1 MRGPPFPLDKATLR
15 VYYFY
20 MYKNSAR
27 EERAVSPG
35 GVLWTVSVAQ
45 LMVSLDVSVVN
56 VALPSMRT
64 ALGFDESGLS
74 WVVNAYTLT
83 FGGLLLLGGRA
94 ADRFGRRPL
103 LLIGL
108 ALFGITSLLGGLAQS
123 PGQLITA
130 RAVQGVGAAL
140 IAPAALAV
148 LTTSFPAGPQRGKA
162 FGVYSAVTAGGAAVG
177 VVVGGLLTEYL
188 DWRWVMLVNVPMAL
202 VGMWL
207 ARRHVAAAG
216 AGDTARKLD
225 VVGAILA
232 TLGTSLLVFALV
244 RTETE
249 SWGSAGTIGGLA
261 VAAVLLTGFFVYEG
275 TAAKEPLLRLRVLTN
290 RSVAGANLYMMMVS
304 ITIFTSFYFVSL
316 YLQQVLGFGAL
327 SAGLAFL
334 PFCLG
339 LVVGSL
345 YAVKLLARFSPRQ
358 LLVVGGIIG
367 AAGMYWFS
375 LIRPTGTFPVDVLGP
390 SLVTSFGIGPL
401 LVPIA
406 NAATAGVAPNEAGMA
421 SGLLNSA
428 RQLGGS
434 IGLAAMSTVAAAATS
449 NAAASDS
456 AAERLTEGYGRV
468 FASNSGL
475 LVFAVLVAVFLLPRT
490 NPSPLPGPAAHKD
503 GAPGPRPGTRREE
516 ATPAERG

>member
-1 MRGPPFPLDKATLR
+1 
-15 VYYFY
+15 
-20 MYKNSAR
+20 MYKNHAR
-27 EERAVSPG
+27 EDRAVSPA
-35 GVLWTVSVAQ
+35 GVLTTVAIAQ

-64 ALGFDESGLS
+64 ALDFDDAGLS

-103 LLIGL
+103 LFIGL
-108 ALFGITSLLGGLAQS
+108 ALFGVTSLLGGLALE
-123 PGQLITA
+123 PGQLIAA
-130 RAVQGVGAAL
+130 RAAQGVGAAL

-148 LTTSFPAGPQRGKA
+148 LTTSFPSGPQRA
-162 FGVYSAVTAGGAAVG
+162 RALGVYSAVTAGGAAIG
-177 VVVGGLLTEYL
+177 VVVGGLLTEYIN
-188 DWRWVMLVNVPMAL
+188 WRWVMLVNVPMAV
-202 VGMWL
+202 VGLWL
-207 ARRHVAAAG
+207 AGRHVAAAG
-216 AGDTARKLD
+216 AGDTARRLD

-249 SWGSAGTIGGLA
+249 PWGSMTTIGSFAL
-261 VAAVLLTGFFVYEG
+261 AAVLLAGFFVYEG
-275 TAAKEPLLRLRVLTN
+275 TYAREPLLRLKLLGN
-290 RSVAGANLYMMMVS
+290 RWVSGSNIYMMMVS

-316 YLQQVLGFGAL
+316 YLQNVLGMGAL

-345 YAVKLLARFSPRQ
+345 YAVRLLALFKARQ
-358 LLVVGGIIG
+358 LLIVGGIIG
-367 AAGMYWFS
+367 ALGMFWFS
-375 LIRPTGTFPVDVLGP
+375 RISGSGNFWADVLGP

-406 NAATAGVAPNEAGMA
+406 GAATAGVAPSEAGMA

-428 RQLGGS
+428 RQIGGS
-434 IGLAAMSTVAAAATS
+434 IGLAAMSAIALASTDSAPV
-449 NAAASDS
+449 SDS
-456 AAERLTEGYGRV
+456 LDERLTAGYGMV
-468 FASNSGL
+468 FAANGAL
-475 LVFAVLVAVFLLPRT
+475 LLFAVLVAVFVLPRR
-490 NPSPLPGPAAHKD
+490 SPEQGPGQGPAARQEAGAGRPRGGDADRGPLD
-503 GAPGPRPGTRREE
+503 GDRPDIVSGEG
-516 ATPAERG
+516 TPAERGRRA

>member
-1 MRGPPFPLDKATLR
+1 
-15 VYYFY
+15 

-35 GVLWTVSVAQ
+35 GVLWTVSIAQ

-103 LLIGL
+103 MLIGL
-108 ALFGITSLLGGLAQS
+108 ALFGITSLLGGLAQD
-123 PGQLITA
+123 PGQLIAA
-130 RAVQGVGAAL
+130 RALQGVGAAL

-162 FGVYSAVTAGGAAVG
+162 LGVYSAVTAGGAAVG
-177 VVVGGLLTEYL
+177 VVVGGLLTEYIN
-188 DWRWVMLVNVPMAL
+188 WRWVMLVNVPMAL
-202 VGMWL
+202 IGVWL
-207 ARRHVAAAG
+207 ARRHVARAG
-216 AGDTARKLD
+216 AGDTARRLD
-225 VVGAILA
+225 VIGAILA

-244 RTETE
+244 RTESE
-249 SWGSAGTIGGLA
+249 PWGSAATIVTLA
-261 VAAVLLTGFFVYEG
+261 IAAVLLTGFFVYEATG
-275 TAAKEPLLRLRVLTN
+275 AKEPLLRLSVLTN
-290 RSVAGANLYMMMVS
+290 RSVSGANLYMMMVS

-316 YLQQVLGFGAL
+316 YLQQVLGMGAL
-327 SAGLAFL
+327 DAGLAFL

-345 YAVKLLARFSPRQ
+345 YAVKLLARFSARR

-367 AAGMYWFS
+367 AVGMAWFS
-375 LIRPTGTFPVDVLGP
+375 QIRPTGTFLVDILGP

-406 NAATAGVAPNEAGMA
+406 NAATSGLAPQEAGMA

-434 IGLAAMSTVAAAATS
+434 IGLAAMSTVAAAAAS
-449 NAAASDS
+449 SAAASASDG
-456 AAERLTEGYGRV
+456 ERLTEGYGMV

-475 LVFAVLVAVFLLPRT
+475 LVFAVLVAVFVLPRR
-490 NPSPLPGPAAHKD
+490 NPGPVPGPAARQD
-503 GAPGPRPGTRREE
+503 AGPATGRGVRETT
-516 ATPAERG
+516 APAERG

>member
-1 MRGPPFPLDKATLR
+1 
-15 VYYFY
+15 

-35 GVLWTVSVAQ
+35 GILWTVSVAQ

-94 ADRFGRRPL
+94 ADRFGRKPL

-108 ALFGITSLLGGLAQS
+108 ALFGITSLLGGLAQD
-123 PGQLITA
+123 PGQLIAA

-148 LTTSFPAGPQRGKA
+148 LTTSFPPGPQRGKA
-162 FGVYSAVTAGGAAVG
+162 LGVYSAVTAGGAAVG
-177 VVVGGLLTEYL
+177 VVVGGLLTEYIN
-188 DWRWVMLVNVPMAL
+188 WRWVMLVNVPMAIIG
-202 VGMWL
+202 VWL
-207 ARRHVAAAG
+207 TGRHVVKAA
-216 AGDTARKLD
+216 AGDTARRLD

-244 RTETE
+244 RTESE
-249 SWGSAGTIGGLA
+249 SWGSATTVGSLA
-261 VAAVLLTGFFVYEG
+261 VAAVLLAGFFVYEG
-275 TAAKEPLLRLRVLTN
+275 TYAKEPLLRLRVLTN
-290 RSVAGANLYMMMVS
+290 RSVSGSNLYMMMVS

-316 YLQQVLGFGAL
+316 YLQQVLGMGAL

-334 PFCLG
+334 PFTLG

-345 YAVKLLARFSPRQ
+345 YAVKLLARFSARQ
-358 LLVVGGIIG
+358 LLIVGGIIG
-367 AAGMYWFS
+367 AAGMAWFS
-375 LIRPTGTFPVDVLGP
+375 QIRPTGSFLIDVLGP

-406 NAATAGVAPNEAGMA
+406 NAATSGVAPHEAGMA

-434 IGLAAMSTVAAAATS
+434 IGLAAMSTVAAAAAS
-449 NAAASDS
+449 NGAASDS
-456 AAERLTEGYGRV
+456 AADRLTDGYGMV

-475 LVFAVLVAVFLLPRT
+475 LIFAVLVAVFILPRQ
-490 NPSPLPGPAAHKD
+490 SPGPMPGPAPRQ
-503 GAPGPRPGTRREE
+503 GAGQEAPQGARREE

>member
-1 MRGPPFPLDKATLR
+1 MPLDKPIPR
-15 VYYFY
+15 GYYFY

-35 GVLWTVSVAQ
+35 GILATVSVAQ

-103 LLIGL
+103 LLLGL
-108 ALFGITSLLGGLAQS
+108 ALFGITSLLGGLAQD
-123 PGQLITA
+123 PGQLIAA
-130 RAVQGVGAAL
+130 RAAQGVGAAL

-162 FGVYSAVTAGGAAVG
+162 LGVYSAVTAGGAAVG
-177 VVVGGLLTEYL
+177 VVVGGLLTEYIN
-188 DWRWVMLVNVPMAL
+188 WRWVMLVNVPMAL
-202 VGMWL
+202 VGAWL
-207 ARRHVAAAG
+207 ATRHVPAAG
-216 AGDTARKLD
+216 AGDTARRLD
-225 VVGAILA
+225 VVGAVLA

-244 RTETE
+244 RTDTE
-249 SWGSAGTIGGLA
+249 PWGSTTTIGSLI

-275 TAAKEPLLRLRVLTN
+275 TYAKEPLLRLGVLTN
-290 RSVAGANLYMMMVS
+290 RSVSASNLYMMMVS
-304 ITIFTSFYFVSL
+304 INIFTSFYFVSL
-316 YLQQVLGFGAL
+316 YLQQVLGMGAL

-345 YAVKLLARFSPRQ
+345 YAVKLLARFPARQ
-358 LLVVGGIIG
+358 LLIVGGVIG
-367 AAGMYWFS
+367 AIGMFWFS
-375 LIRPTGTFPVDVLGP
+375 RIRPDGTFLVDILGP

-434 IGLAAMSTVAAAATS
+434 IGLASMSAVAAAATAG
-449 NAAASDS
+449 AAASDS
-456 AAERLTEGYGRV
+456 VRERLTSGYGMV
-468 FASNSGL
+468 FAANSAL
-475 LVFAVLVAVFLLPRT
+475 LVFAVLVAVFLLPRR
-490 NPSPLPGPAAHKD
+490 SPGPVPGPA
-503 GAPGPRPGTRREE
+503 PRPGGGAGARSDVRAGE
-516 ATPAERG
+516 AAPADRGGRG